1 MTKWTDKELLERRV
15 ILQRAAMQGH
25 LPEYAVEKDWWA
37 SMTLKALFR
46 TSCKDYLEFKGGTSL
61 SKGWHL
67 IDRFSEDIDVAL
79 NHQFFVPQLDNNTQ
93 VNKLRKKSRKFI
105 VDSLAEDLNSQMKGL
120 GLSGYE
126 VVPEIMDE
134 AGNPISSDADP
145 TVIYV
150 NYPSVSSD
158 NSSYVQQRVK
168 IEISCLSMDEPFE
181 LRTISSIISSFFPE
195 DDGETECIIPVVLPS
210 RTFLEKAFLLNE
222 EFQKTVPRSLRM
234 TRHLYDLEKLMD
246 TEFGEKALSDMQLY
260 SRIVEHRR
268 KFYHAGYADYDK
280 DYPDA
285 IVFLPPERCIKQW
298 KTDYYEM
305 QEHFVYGQHLSFEA
319 LIKRISELQDRF
331 RAHALPIGRKLPAC
345 GELIENKT
353 AEKTTENRKFEYL

>member
-1 MTKWTDKELLERRV
+1 MTKWIDKELQERKV
-15 ILQRAAMQGH
+15 ILQQAATGEH
-25 LPEYAVEKDWWA
+25 LPEYAVEKDWWV
-37 SMTLKALFR
+37 SMTLKALFQ

-79 NHQFFVPQLDNNTQ
+79 NHRFFVPQLDNNTQ
-93 VNKLRKKSRKFI
+93 LKNLRKKSRKFI
-105 VDSLAEDLNSQMKGL
+105 VSNLAEDLDAQLKAL

-126 VVPEIMDE
+126 VKPEIVDE

-158 NSSYVQQRVK
+158 SSPYVPSRVK

-181 LRTISSIISSFFPE
+181 PRSISSIISTYFP
-195 DDGETECIIPVVLPS
+195 DDDQESECTIPVVLPS

-222 EFQKTVPRSLRM
+222 EFQKPEPRSLRM

-246 TEFGEKALSDMQLY
+246 TDFGKMALSDMELY
-260 SRIVEHRR
+260 RKIVEHRR
-268 KFYHAGYADYDK
+268 KFYHVGYANYDK
-280 DYPDA
+280 DYPES
-285 IVFLPPERCIKQW
+285 IEFLPPEKCLKEW
-298 KTDYYEM
+298 ESDYGEM
-305 QEHFVYGQHLSFEA
+305 LEHFVYGNHLSFTE
-319 LIKRISELQDRF
+319 LLERISVLQARF
-331 RAHALPIGRKLPAC
+331 RSLK
-345 GELIENKT
+345 
-353 AEKTTENRKFEYL
+353 